1 MHRPGGVRWRLL
13 LHFAD
18 KGTLTSFT
26 DLSIALTMTGFDHM
40 SFPHL
45 VDLIFVYAPFK
56 SLLVLRHVCREW
68 RTRVDAEFYH
78 LRNFWAEVR
87 TEDVEEGRRTYRYHY
102 QTASRKR
109 CSVSKLVGYDSTE
122 IVDLGPK
129 VYKWPPINIRI
140 DTLRFLY
147 PHCSPRRNG
156 PPTALAPARLV
167 FDHHFDAE
175 APYHDDIAK
184 LVVNYRNDRFHIM
197 GNHGPRVNELVFIVH
212 GGKPLITAAWGKDG
226 RTVFNANDQR
236 IRSTSGQESP
246 PRSPMSLPLSTT
258 KRSGATLISRS

>member
-1 MHRPGGVRWRLL
+1 
-13 LHFAD
+13 
-18 KGTLTSFT
+18 
-26 DLSIALTMTGFDHM
+26 MTGFDHM